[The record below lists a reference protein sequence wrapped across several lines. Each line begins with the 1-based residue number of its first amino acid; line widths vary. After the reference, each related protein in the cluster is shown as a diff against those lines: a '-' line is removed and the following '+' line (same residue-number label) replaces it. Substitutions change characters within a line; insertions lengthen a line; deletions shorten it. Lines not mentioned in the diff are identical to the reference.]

1 MPEGLKAMT
10 YEELAKGDGING
22 NPTLLALNGKVVQYD
37 ENYPYIRNIK
47 KGAGGH
53 VENVISKLLYEPIY
67 GAPERIEDFKREHCA
82 YIEDSVQRMIKNDPK
97 FQTYIKV
104 VALID

>member
-1 MPEGLKAMT
+1 MT

-22 NPTLLALNGKVVQYD
+22 NPILLALNGKVLEYD

-53 VENVISKLLYEPIY
+53 LEVVVSRLLYEPRY
-67 GAPERIEDFKREHCA
+67 GAPEKIE
-82 YIEDSVQRMIKNDPK
+82 
-97 FQTYIKV
+97 
-104 VALID
+104 

>member
-1 MPEGLKAMT
+1 MLQPTVKLNILFASAGDANNFKNKKPKGVSKKEPSMT

-22 NPTLLALNGKVVQYD
+22 NPILLALNGKVLEYD

-53 VENVISKLLYEPIY
+53 LEVVVSRLLYEPRY
-67 GAPERIEDFKREHCA
+67 GAPEKIE
-82 YIEDSVQRMIKNDPK
+82 
-97 FQTYIKV
+97 
-104 VALID
+104 